1 MALTVAVQ
9 EVDEQADDSPENEH
23 QLRAVR
29 QAEEEINAA
38 RDRDWSSKIK
48 ARCAARTAP
57 MRIGLA
63 QHHNGDRHCGEGEQ
77 RTGIGNVSQIPNRAK
92 CGAQRYNNA
101 SHYCNDISREEF
113 WLTFLKTLRKHV
125 DQEQPHN

>member
-48 ARCAARTAP
+48 ARCAERTAP

-77 RTGIGNVSQIPNRAK
+77 RTGRSEERRVGKECVGQCRA
-92 CGAQRYNNA
+92 RWSPY
-101 SHYCNDISREEF
+101 H
-113 WLTFLKTLRKHV
+113 
-125 DQEQPHN
+125 

>member
-48 ARCAARTAP
+48 ARCAERTAP

-63 QHHNGDRHCGEGEQ
+63 QHHNGDRHRSEERRVGKEC
-77 RTGIGNVSQIPNRAK
+77 VSTCRSQWSPE
-92 CGAQRYNNA
+92 
-101 SHYCNDISREEF
+101 HYTKKKE
-113 WLTFLKTLRKHV
+113 
-125 DQEQPHN
+125 